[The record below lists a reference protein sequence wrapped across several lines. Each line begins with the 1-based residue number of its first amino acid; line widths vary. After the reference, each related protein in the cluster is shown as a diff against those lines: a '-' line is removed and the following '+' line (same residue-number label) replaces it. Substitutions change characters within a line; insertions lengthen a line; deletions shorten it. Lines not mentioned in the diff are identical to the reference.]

1 MALRERKDCT
11 EEGLVP
17 RALAIQSSDLPSST
31 QRRMSSVNFL
41 SEILWFIPTHAPYF
55 WLRTQENLLHPRC
68 EAGRGASARRPI
80 FRELRLYGVLG
91 SSDLDGL
98 GSEVRCGVFGL
109 CFGHGRTRLSGSDV
123 TSDSWSASPC
133 Q

>member
-17 RALAIQSSDLPSST
+17 RALAIQSSDLPSCT

-41 SEILWFIPTHAPYF
+41 SEILWFIPTRAPYF

-80 FRELRLYGVLG
+80 FRELRLNGVLR
-91 SSDLDGL
+91 SSFSLFLRATALVFEPVFVLTAVGHDG
-98 GSEVRCGVFGL
+98 
-109 CFGHGRTRLSGSDV
+109 
-123 TSDSWSASPC
+123 
-133 Q
+133 

>member
-17 RALAIQSSDLPSST
+17 RALAIQSSDLPSCT

-41 SEILWFIPTHAPYF
+41 SEILWFIPTRAPYF

-68 EAGRGASARRPI
+68 EAGKGASARRPI
-80 FRELRLYGVLG
+80 FRELRLNGVLR
-91 SSDLDGL
+91 SSD
-98 GSEVRCGVFGL
+98 
-109 CFGHGRTRLSGSDV
+109 
-123 TSDSWSASPC
+123 ASFVLRGT
-133 Q
+133 